1 MDHCTFLP
9 EMNISH
15 WFSDFLVIGD
25 RWPIKDSNLNI
36 WSQKNFRQLPS
47 VGCCFGKSSLGLWR
61 TTTDEMFCFFL
72 RNTNNIVLWNRDDVE
87 CRPRIPL
94 FWAQNDSKLGC
105 ETKTMRVRTRAPI
118 YFLNGWVSALTI
130 WCHECHSRHSG
141 GRIADCHANV
151 NVELEKGLVS
161 GGLHLRD
168 TNLQLVK
175 INR

>member
-1 MDHCTFLP
+1 MLDHCTFLP

-15 WFSDFLVIGD
+15 WFSDFFLVIGD

-105 ETKTMRVRTRAPI
+105 ETKTMRVRTRATI
-118 YFLNGWVSALTI
+118 YFFKWLSVCLDDLMPWMPLTSQRWSNCRLPRKRQRRVGEGSGFWRFALT
-130 WCHECHSRHSG
+130 G
-141 GRIADCHANV
+141 Y
-151 NVELEKGLVS
+151 
-161 GGLHLRD
+161 
-168 TNLQLVK
+168 
-175 INR
+175 